1 MSVISESAAVNYEP
15 KGTHPPTKPWV
26 EEDNRIFIQE
36 EPLSI
41 EACTMWAQSDSCG
54 AIATFIG
61 TTRNEFN
68 HKSVSKLEY
77 EYYPDMAEEEIKKI
91 IQKLRQITPELCKI
105 LVGHRVG
112 TVPVGEISIIIV
124 VSSPHRKEA
133 ISAVDFAIDH
143 VKKTVPIW
151 KKEFF
156 SDGSTTWK

>member
-1 MSVISESAAVNYEP
+1 
-15 KGTHPPTKPWV
+15 
-26 EEDNRIFIQE
+26 
-36 EPLSI
+36 
-41 EACTMWAQSDSCG
+41 
-54 AIATFIG
+54 
-61 TTRNEFN
+61 
-68 HKSVSKLEY
+68 
-77 EYYPDMAEEEIKKI
+77 MAEEEIKKI

-133 ISAVDFAIDH
+133 ISAVDFVIDH